1 MSCENNTT
9 HRKDIMSCENISK
22 GTMDKSKMFLRPL
35 LIYDDKCFSCTQFA
49 NIARVL
55 SGGYVRIAG
64 HYYSDEALRA
74 KKIVFPASYETTK
87 MFWLINRNGAYGA
100 RSGLLQVIREIII
113 ALIKR
118 RYTKNET
125 KISTNKSKCQINSC
139 GSPIKTVKRIVSL
152 MVNSKKFTF

>member
-1 MSCENNTT
+1 
-9 HRKDIMSCENISK
+9 MSCENISIS
-22 GTMDKSKMFLRPL
+22 GMDKSEIFLRPL

-55 SGGYVRIAG
+55 SGGYIRIAG
-64 HYYSDEALRA
+64 HYYSDEALQA
-74 KKIVFPASYETTK
+74 KKIVFPASYESTK

-118 RYTKNET
+118 RYTKGET
-125 KISTNKSKCQINSC
+125 KMYASRYNCQLNSC
-139 GSPIKTVKRIVSL
+139 SSPIKTLKRIASL
-152 MVNSKKFTF
+152 MANSRKFSFQDR